1 MTDIK
6 TGGHPIRRDPA
17 THIFA
22 IGQVVW
28 IKKAPGTA
36 APKFRSTY
44 RITATLP
51 LRGFALQYRIRNDDE
66 PHERVMAE
74 DQLEAVLAS
83 SGGGTTLMEKT
94 FGYSQGAK
102 PWLS

>member
-6 TGGHPIRRDPA
+6 DSAHPIRRGPA

-22 IGQVVW
+22 VGQVVW
-28 IKKAPGTA
+28 IKKAPGMA

-51 LRGFALQYRIRNDDE
+51 LRGYALQYRIRNDDE

-74 DQLEAVLAS
+74 DQLEVVRTS
-83 SGGGTTLMEKT
+83 STGGTTLMEKT
-94 FGYSQGAK
+94 FGHGQGSK